1 MTKIYNSILADA
13 IQGFVSEMEALGYR
27 YQKQASSLKRFD
39 KFCAEIGHSEPCL
52 SRELAMKW
60 SEKSPFESDNA
71 RNRRIRLVRML
82 AKHMV
87 KLGYKAYIYPKHLG
101 LSRCDIYY
109 PYIFSEAEIGSFLA
123 RVDQCLPVRSSPHRH
138 LVLPLLFRLLYGCG
152 LRISEA
158 LNLIVCDV
166 NEQEGTLTIRN
177 SKFHKDRLIP
187 MSPSLAERCR
197 IYMQTIHPYIQAGDI
212 FFCAPNGGKYCA
224 RTIYGYFRRLL
235 WAAGISHGGRG
246 KGPRLHDLRHSYAV
260 HCLKRWVRSA
270 VDLTVAL
277 PYLSAY
283 LGHDGLKGTQRY
295 LRLTSELYPDIIAV
309 MDEKFGHLLS
319 GGDK

>member
-1 MTKIYNSILADA
+1 MTKTYTSILADA
-13 IQGFVSEMEALGYR
+13 IHGFVSEMEALGYQ
-27 YQKQASSLKRFD
+27 YKKQASSLKRFD

-60 SEKSPFESDNA
+60 AEKKPFESDDA

-101 LSRCDIYY
+101 LSRSDIYY
-109 PYIFSEAEIGSFLA
+109 PYIFSKEEIGGFLA
-123 RVDQCLPVRSSPHRH
+123 RVDRCLPVRSSPHRH
-138 LVLPLLFRLLYGCG
+138 FILPLLFRMLYGCG

-158 LNLIVCDV
+158 LNLPVCDV
-166 NEQEGTLTIRN
+166 NVEEGILTIRN
-177 SKFHKDRLIP
+177 SKFRKDRLIP

-197 IYMQTIHPYIQAGDI
+197 IYMKTIHPYRQAGDV
-212 FFCAPNGGKYCA
+212 FLCAPDGGKYCA
-224 RTIYGYFRRLL
+224 RTIYAYFRRFL
-235 WAAGISHGGRG
+235 WEAGISHGGRG
-246 KGPRLHDLRHSYAV
+246 KGPRLHDFRHSFAV

-319 GGDK
+319 GGDR